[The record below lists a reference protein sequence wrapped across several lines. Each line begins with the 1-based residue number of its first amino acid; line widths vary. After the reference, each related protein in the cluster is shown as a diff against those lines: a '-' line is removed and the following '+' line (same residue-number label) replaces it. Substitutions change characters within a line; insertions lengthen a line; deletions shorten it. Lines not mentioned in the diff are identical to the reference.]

1 MLQLIETHSP
11 LFICGGTVKDGS
23 ASLEVWS
30 TTCNWHWGQE
40 VERGHLHL
48 SPSNHQP
55 SFRTTDSPK
64 TFLGHLPQ
72 RQPGWCC
79 RCFVVDPTHAH
90 THTSACKGM
99 EPDISSESSLFVSR
113 ASGLVFT
120 YWCRSRR
127 KNGRRLFLH
136 VLQSIWKRLCSTEDW
151 HSPSISRFPRS
162 NQPTN
167 PAREKSSE
175 EQILLQFVSK
185 FRKCLFLISWH
196 SSEACDTVPQ
206 VRACFLFLL
215 SLSSSSLPYIKEIVR
230 IEAMHSGPS
239 NGNRHFIKFLKVNNY
254 FLLIL
259 IDLEI

>member
-1 MLQLIETHSP
+1 MQQLIETHSP

-64 TFLGHLPQ
+64 TFFGHLPQ
-72 RQPGWCC
+72 RQPGWCG

-90 THTSACKGM
+90 THTSTCKGM
-99 EPDISSESSLFVSR
+99 EQDISSESSLFVSR

-151 HSPSISRFPRS
+151 HSPSISCFPRP
-162 NQPTN
+162 NQPRK
-167 PAREKSSE
+167 REIFWGRNCFAISFYPRGITPRLATLCHKYYTSTS
-175 EQILLQFVSK
+175 LLPFLVEPQF
-185 FRKCLFLISWH
+185 I
-196 SSEACDTVPQ
+196 
-206 VRACFLFLL
+206 
-215 SLSSSSLPYIKEIVR
+215 IVTLYKR
-230 IEAMHSGPS
+230 NCPNWS
-239 NGNRHFIKFLKVNNY
+239 NALWTKQWK
-254 FLLIL
+254 
-259 IDLEI
+259 